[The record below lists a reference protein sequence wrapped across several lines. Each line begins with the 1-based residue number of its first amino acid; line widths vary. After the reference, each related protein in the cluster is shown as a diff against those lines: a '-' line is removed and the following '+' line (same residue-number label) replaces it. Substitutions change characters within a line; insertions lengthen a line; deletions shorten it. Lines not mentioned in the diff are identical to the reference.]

1 VSQTQQTIATAPEA
15 AAGSAS
21 SLGSRRIRGRGRGTL
36 THPSRTGMLLVL
48 PAFLFVVVLVVA
60 PLVYSIYISLTN
72 WPLIGSYKFI
82 GLDNYRNIG
91 QDTTFWHAT
100 LYTLIYTA
108 IVTGPIFLLGYALA
122 VLVRGNKPG
131 AVVFRTAVFLPYV
144 IGLSTL
150 SFITLLEVQPGN
162 GAVNVLLK
170 AAHITDGTTAWL
182 VKTVPATAVI
192 CLLVIWFAAG
202 LTMLLLMAAMQG
214 ISQEIYESAE
224 LDGASWWNKELF
236 ITVPLLR
243 RTIALSLILSVIGSF
258 LAFNQF
264 YILTQGGP
272 GTSTTTVVVWI
283 YERAF
288 VELHLGAAT
297 TLSLVLVV
305 VVGLISALQFF
316 LLRGED

>member
-1 VSQTQQTIATAPEA
+1 M
-15 AAGSAS
+15 
-21 SLGSRRIRGRGRGTL
+21 RIESRGTL
-36 THPSRTGMLLVL
+36 THPSRTGMLLVA
-48 PAFLFVVVLVVA
+48 PAFLFVLVLVVA
-60 PLVYSIYISLTN
+60 PLIFSIYISLTN
-72 WPLIGSYKFI
+72 WPLIGTYKYI
-82 GLDNYRNIG
+82 GFENYRNIG
-91 QDTTFWHAT
+91 DDTTFWHAT
-100 LYTLIYTA
+100 VYTLIYTA
-108 IVTGPIFLLGYALA
+108 VVTGPIFVLGYAMA
-122 VLVRGNKPG
+122 VLVRKNRRGS
-131 AVVFRTAVFLPYV
+131 VFFRTAVFLPYV

-150 SFITLLEVQPGN
+150 SFITLLEVQPNN

-170 AAHITDGTTAWL
+170 MLHITDGTTAWL
-182 VKTVPATAVI
+182 VNTVPATAIV
-192 CLLVIWFAAG
+192 CVLVIWFAAG

-214 ISQEIYESAE
+214 IPHEIYESAD
-224 LDGASWWNKELF
+224 LDGASWWDKERG
-236 ITVPLLR
+236 ITLPLLR
-243 RTIALSLILSVIGSF
+243 RTIALTLILSVIGSF

-305 VVGLISALQFF
+305 AVGLISALQFF

>member
-1 VSQTQQTIATAPEA
+1 MRTES
-15 AAGSAS
+15 
-21 SLGSRRIRGRGRGTL
+21 RGTL
-36 THPSRTGMLLVL
+36 THPSRTGMLLVA
-48 PAFLFVVVLVVA
+48 PAFLFVVVLVVV
-60 PLVYSIYISLTN
+60 PLIFSIYISMTN
-72 WPLIGSYKFI
+72 WPLIGTYKYI
-82 GLDNYRNIG
+82 GLENYRSISD
-91 QDTTFWHAT
+91 DTTFWHAT
-100 LYTLIYTA
+100 GYTLIYTA
-108 IVTGPIFLLGYALA
+108 IVTGPIFLFGYAMA
-122 VLVRGNKPG
+122 VLVRKNRRGS
-131 AVVFRTAVFLPYV
+131 VFFRTAVFLPYV

-150 SFITLLEVQPGN
+150 SFITLLEVQPNN

-170 AAHITDGTTAWL
+170 TLHITDGTTAWL
-182 VKTVPATAVI
+182 VNTVSATAIV
-192 CLLVIWFAAG
+192 CVLVIWFAAG

-214 ISQEIYESAE
+214 IPHEIYESADI
-224 LDGASWWNKELF
+224 DGASWWDKERG
-236 ITVPLLR
+236 ITLPLLR
-243 RTIALSLILSVIGSF
+243 RTIALTLILSVIGSF

-305 VVGLISALQFF
+305 AVGLISALQFF